1 MKEITRSR
9 SMRLLLTFLCC
20 FILPVA
26 MFAQSAGSGS
36 ISGTLVDPS
45 GAVVPGAS
53 ITVRHVDTGSNQ
65 VVVSNGAGA
74 YLAPFL
80 QPGNYEITVEK
91 QGFAKTARKGI
102 VVEVGRTVTL
112 NLNLSVNAAAETVN
126 VTGEAQAL
134 DLAKTEVSQDVNQN
148 SIENLPLIGRRWDN
162 FVLTT
167 PGATTDGGLV
177 SYRGVSGLYN
187 LNMVDGA
194 NNNQAFFSE
203 ARGRSTAPY
212 TYGMDTIEQFQVNTS
227 NYSAEFGQAAG
238 GIVNAVTKSGTNQH
252 HGDLFYFLRYPSLNA
267 LDAYS
272 KSQGILTQAVHQQ
285 QQFGGSV
292 GGPIIKDKL
301 FYFLGYDG
309 YRKSFPVAYTSTNAT
324 TTKFNPSNNPNFNCP
339 ATLSAAQCSGIQ
351 NYVEGELGA
360 YGRVGQQDLAFT
372 KLDYQLNTRNRVSA
386 NFNWDNY
393 QTPNGYSSG
402 SSLNNSSLS
411 TNGAIVVHTRFLVAN
426 WSSTISNSI
435 VNNLRFQWARDLE
448 TAGANSG
455 GPSISVTNLISY
467 GMPNALPRPAFPD
480 EHRLQLSDT
489 LSQTFGNH
497 QLKYGVDLNFIHE
510 LLINL
515 YEGGGLYSY
524 SGASAF
530 SNWAL
535 DVYGIADSTLVGG
548 VPATGRHWTSFAQV
562 TDPITHVGKD
572 DFYNN
577 DVALFAED
585 SWKVRKNLT
594 VSLGARYDV
603 QDVPQPNKPNTFDAL
618 TTEYTS
624 KINIPKTQFSPRL
637 GFSWEAAKDTVV
649 RGGFGMFY
657 AKTSNSTFYAI
668 RVENGVYQ
676 QTFNCKPTT
685 CPLLD
690 FPNVIFTPPGQTPTA
705 PFAGALTP
713 TVTPFTPPA
722 GTQLAHGLDPNFVN
736 PVVYESHLAIERRLP
751 GNVVLTIDGLNS
763 RGQHL
768 PVFVD
773 ANLQP
778 ASTTKTYDV
787 VTSAVAGTPASL
799 VSSFTVP
806 YYTARVDPN
815 MGVVLVGKSTVKSW
829 YNALV
834 ISARKPLSAGLE
846 AQFNYTYGKSLDQG
860 AVAGQYGTFYGTDS
874 PVDPNNQK
882 AEKGPSD
889 IDQRQRFT
897 GLLIYR
903 PTFTKKISNSILRYA
918 ADGFLFSTNLTFAS
932 GQPLA
937 ASISGYPSGID
948 GGVTGAEVSNS
959 GGATGGRPPQF
970 ERNFYTLPG
979 MEQIDF
985 RIARDFAINEKLRLQ
1000 FLGEAFNLFNHTNVF
1015 SQNATAYTYQA
1026 VNAGAGIT
1034 SANYC
1039 PATFAGSTNGCLSP
1053 SPTFRATTSTTSAN
1067 GLYSSR
1073 QLQVSA
1079 KIIF

>member
-1 MKEITRSR
+1 MKNIASNRSV
-9 SMRLLLTFLCC
+9 RLILTLLFCC
-20 FILPVA
+20 VLPVA

-36 ISGTLVDPS
+36 ITGTLVDTS
-45 GAVVPGAS
+45 GAVIPGANV
-53 ITVRHVDTGSNQ
+53 TVHNVNTGIKQ
-65 VVVSNGAGA
+65 TVVSNGAGS

-80 QPGNYEITVEK
+80 QPGNYEIAINK
-91 QGFAKTARKGI
+91 QGFAKTNRTGI

-112 NLNLSVNAAAETVN
+112 NLTLAVSSAAETVN
-126 VTGEAQAL
+126 VTGESPAL
-134 DLAKTEVSQDVNQN
+134 DLAKVEVSQDVSQN

-167 PGATTDGGLV
+167 PATTTDGGLV

-238 GIVNAVTKSGTNQH
+238 GIINAVTKSGTNTQ
-252 HGDLFYFLRYPSLNA
+252 HGDLFYYLRYPSMNA
-267 LDAYS
+267 LDPYN
-272 KSQGILTQAVHQQ
+272 KSQGIKSQAVHQQ

-309 YRKSFPVAYTSTNAT
+309 YRKSFPITYTSYNAT
-324 TTKFNPSNNPNFNCP
+324 PTTFGLACP
-339 ATLSAAQCSGIQ
+339 TQLSSTQCSEVQ
-351 NYVEGELGA
+351 KYVEGNLGA
-360 YGRVGQQDLAFT
+360 YGRLGQQDLAFA
-372 KLDYQLNTRNRVSA
+372 KLDYQVNTRNRVSV

-393 QTPNGYSSG
+393 QAPDGYSSG
-402 SSLNNSSLS
+402 TSYANSSVS
-411 TNGAIVVHTRFLVAN
+411 ANGGIVVHTRFLVAN
-426 WSSTISNSI
+426 WSSTLSNSL

-455 GPSISVTNLISY
+455 GPSVSVASVTGY

-480 EHRLQLSDT
+480 EHRLQFSDT
-489 LSQTFGNH
+489 LSQSFGHH
-497 QLKYGVDLNFIHE
+497 QLKYGLDVNFIHE

-524 SGASAF
+524 TGTAQAAF
-530 SNWAL
+530 TNWAL
-535 DVYGIADSTLVGG
+535 DVFGVNAGDSL
-548 VPATGRHWTSFAQV
+548 TGRHWNTFAQV

-577 DVALFAED
+577 DLALFAED
-585 SWKVRKNLT
+585 SWKLRKNLT
-594 VSLGARYDV
+594 VNIGIRYDL
-603 QDVPQPNKPNTFDAL
+603 QDVLQPSRPNTYDAL
-618 TTEYTS
+618 TTKYTT
-624 KINIPKTQFSPRL
+624 KINIPKAQFSPRL

-685 CPLLD
+685 CPALS

-705 PFAGALTP
+705 PFTGALTP
-713 TVTPFTPPA
+713 TVTSFTPPA

-751 GNVVLTIDGLNS
+751 GNVILTIDGLNS

-773 ANLQP
+773 ANLVP
-778 ASTTKTYDV
+778 ATTTRTFDI
-787 VTSAVAGTPASL
+787 VTGAVAGTPATYITS
-799 VSSFTVP
+799 VTVP
-806 YYTARVDPN
+806 YYTTRIDPT

-834 ISARKPLSAGLE
+834 VSARKPLSAGLE
-846 AQFNYTYGKSLDQG
+846 VQLNYTYGKSLDQG

-874 PVDPNNQK
+874 PIDPNNQK

-889 IDQRQRFT
+889 IDQRQRFS
-897 GLLIYR
+897 GLILYR
-903 PTFTKKISNSILRYA
+903 PTFTKKISNPTLRYI
-918 ADGFLFSTNLTFAS
+918 ADGFLFSTNLTFAT
-932 GQPLA
+932 GQPVSAML
-937 ASISGYPSGID
+937 SGTIPGVD
-948 GGVTGAEVSNS
+948 GGVTGAEVSNA
-959 GGATGGRPPQF
+959 GVPTAGRVPQLM
-970 ERNFYTLPG
+970 RNLYNLPS
-979 MEQIDF
+979 MYQVDF
-985 RIARDFAINEKLRLQ
+985 RVSRDFPITEKVRMQ
-1000 FLGEAFNLFNHTNVF
+1000 VLGEAFNLFNHTNVF
-1015 SQNATAYTYQA
+1015 GENTTAYYFDA
-1026 VNAGAGIT
+1026 VNT
-1034 SANYC
+1034 STSTTTANYC
-1039 PATFAGSTNGCLSP
+1039 PSTFANGTAGCLSP
-1053 SPTFRATTSTTSAN
+1053 NTGTGSNAFRATNSTSSTN
-1067 GLYSSR
+1067 GLYTAR
-1073 QLQVSA
+1073 QLQFSA